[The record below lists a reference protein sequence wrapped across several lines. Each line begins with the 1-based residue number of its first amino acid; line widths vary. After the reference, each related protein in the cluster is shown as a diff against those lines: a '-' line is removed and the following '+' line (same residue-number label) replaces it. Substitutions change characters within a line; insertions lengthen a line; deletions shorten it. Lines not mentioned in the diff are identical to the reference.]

1 VWKKLLQRPRGQ
13 NGADKTRERL
23 PVDLLADADFV
34 DHLYRELLGR
44 DADAGGKASH
54 LAFLGEGHSRAA
66 LVMHFVRS
74 PEFVFRLIR
83 DHIHDYVK
91 LLPIIHD
98 RPDRYR
104 VERNRSG
111 SEQSRFFMAG
121 GGADFDWLEA
131 KIIGNGYY
139 ERPGVWSFIIDE
151 DKRMM
156 AEIAAGFKPRTVLD
170 IGCANGA
177 VLKCLQDMG
186 IHGEGVE
193 ISRIALDKALPEVRD
208 AIHLGDLLELTLPR
222 RYDLVMGLDVFE
234 HLNPNKLDAYL
245 ARISDLVEDGGHV
258 FTNIPAFGADAVF
271 GEVFKIDYAVWD
283 ADVAAGRIF
292 HAIPVDDYGYPKNG
306 HLINAASDWWI
317 EAFAR
322 FGFRRDVGIERGLH
336 ERYGVEIDRIAPARR
351 SFYVFAKQP
360 A

>member
-1 VWKKLLQRPRGQ
+1 MWKKLLQRLSGQ
-13 NGADKTRERL
+13 NEISKARERL
-23 PVDLLADADFV
+23 AVDLLADDDFV

-74 PEFVFRLIR
+74 PEFVFRTIR

-91 LLPIIHD
+91 LLPIMDD

-104 VERNRSG
+104 VERSRSQA
-111 SEQSRFFMAG
+111 EQSRFFVASG
-121 GGADFDWLEA
+121 GEDFDWLET

-156 AEIAAGFKPRTVLD
+156 AEIAASFKPSSVLD

-208 AIHLGDLLELTLPR
+208 AIHLGDLLELALPR

-234 HLNPNKLDAYL
+234 HLNPNKLDSYL
-245 ARISDLVEDGGHV
+245 ARIFDLVEDGGHV

-283 ADVAAGRIF
+283 NDVAAGRFF
-292 HAIPVDDYGYPKNG
+292 HAVPVDDYGYPKNG
-306 HLINAASDWWI
+306 HLINADSDWWTK
-317 EAFAR
+317 AFAR
-322 FGFRRDVGIERGLH
+322 FGFRRDVGIERVLH
-336 ERYGVEIDRIAPARR
+336 EKYGAEIDRIAPARR